1 MFAIRVD
8 LLTDRYYAT
17 AFNDRQQGE
26 WPPHPGR
33 LFSAMVATW
42 ADGDPPLDAERQ
54 ALLWL
59 EGQAPPA
66 LRCDGP
72 DDVAR
77 RDPFRSHQRRVV
89 AASAGQGLPTAS
101 GGPHCAR

>member
-77 RDPFRSHQRRVV
+77 REVATHFVPINDVSLLRAQDKDYQR
-89 AASAGQGLPTAS
+89 L
-101 GGPHCAR
+101 

>member
-42 ADGDPPLDAERQ
+42 ADGAPPLDAEVLSQ
-54 ALLWL
+54 LMMTINA
-59 EGQAPPA
+59 
-66 LRCDGP
+66 
-72 DDVAR
+72 
-77 RDPFRSHQRRVV
+77 V
-89 AASAGQGLPTAS
+89 AAGLRTT
-101 GGPHCAR
+101 G